1 MKGFFQNMNF
11 VRGVMLVCLIAAAA
25 LGYLAYTDKAYVEDL
40 EDKVDRAAGLL
51 ARQVQERA
59 VHLNQLKKIESG
71 SEFEA
76 LTETQQYIRQTA
88 ILNTVNVGEVDIT
101 PNRAK
106 DNVVPGTKDES
117 WSIRPKERTQVF
129 SRSQVANFLYML
141 EARSPFVVVTHAEF
155 RLEKKGRPEEHPSDR
170 WTYEADVTIRSPLN

>member
-1 MKGFFQNMNF
+1 MKSFFQNMNF
-11 VRGVMLVCLIAAAA
+11 VRGVMLICLIAAAT
-25 LGYLAYTDKAYVEDL
+25 LGYLGYKEKAYVADL

-51 ARQVQERA
+51 AHQVQERA
-59 VHLNQLKKIESG
+59 VQLNQLKKLESG
-71 SEFEA
+71 SEFESLEKTA
-76 LTETQQYIRQTA
+76 AYIRQTA
-88 ILNTVNVGEVDIT
+88 ILKTVNVGEVDIT
-101 PNRAK
+101 ENRAK

-117 WSIRPKERTQVF
+117 WSIRPKERTTAF